1 MSASACA
8 WPVNSCRHAGLGQ
21 PLLPGARLD
30 RLEGQT
36 ALPELVSCLLSLAA
50 GGRARVGHAVLPPK
64 LHVASRR
71 LGAGGARHCRSAVRV
86 TALPRGRDALQH
98 DLGHGGGVNWLADD
112 VSKRAGAEQRLNDRA
127 GVMWA

>member
-36 ALPELVSCLLSLAA
+36 ALPELVSCLLS
-50 GGRARVGHAVLPPK
+50 
-64 LHVASRR
+64 
-71 LGAGGARHCRSAVRV
+71 
-86 TALPRGRDALQH
+86 TALPRGGDALQH
-98 DLGHGGGVNWLADD
+98 DLGHGGGINWLADEI
-112 VSKRAGAEQRLNDRA
+112 SKRAGAEQRLNHGS

>member
-8 WPVNSCRHAGLGQ
+8 WPVNSCRHAELGQ

-71 LGAGGARHCRSAVRV
+71 LGAGGARHCRSAVSV
-86 TALPRGRDALQH
+86 TPY
-98 DLGHGGGVNWLADD
+98 
-112 VSKRAGAEQRLNDRA
+112 RAAVMPSSTIWATAAGSTGWPTMYPNAQELNNA
-127 GVMWA
+127 